1 MIKKTNM
8 MIAMHLI
15 YSVFKSFILIFV
27 NIHLWKTGKNIE
39 IVALFNI
46 FNYAAAT
53 LSFYVANLVALKN
66 MKYNY
71 FLSSMSFM
79 LVFVLTAL
87 LGSDIIKYAIL
98 IGILGGCGD
107 GFFFFNLNTFQAEKL
122 PPDEMD
128 HFMSLSGA
136 LKKASAI
143 VTPLISGFVIEV
155 LGFNAMVYALILLI
169 GVQLFLA
176 FRIDSHN
183 VTSLAQLK
191 FSALKNNKNHVKILL
206 TNTILSP
213 YTQFTAMAG
222 SVFLYT
228 LVARESVIGILNASF
243 SVFSILMFAIY
254 RLLQKKLERNL
265 LMLMGA
271 IASSVVLALLLT
283 PTLLTF
289 ILFGLLIAVGGAMF
303 QAPLVGVQLGTTKE
317 YAADEAQMLGNLFM
331 RVFMLNFG
339 RIVFFI
345 FVYGFYK
352 DFTSSIF
359 TYFLIYNMIAPMA
372 AYYLGRNS
380 INRYR

>member
-1 MIKKTNM
+1 MVKKTNM

-53 LSFYVANLVALKN
+53 ASFYLANLVALKN
-66 MKYNY
+66 IKYNY
-71 FLSSMSFM
+71 FLSSVAFM
-79 LVFVLTAL
+79 LVFIMTAL
-87 LGSDIIKYAIL
+87 LGTDIIKYAIL

-122 PPDEMD
+122 PPDAMD
-128 HFMSLSGA
+128 RFMSISGA
-136 LKKASAI
+136 LNKASSI
-143 VTPLISGFVIEV
+143 ITPVVSGFVIEV
-155 LGFNAMVYALILLI
+155 LGFNAMVYTLILLI
-169 GVQLFLA
+169 GVQLYLA
-176 FRIDSHN
+176 FHMESHN
-183 VTSLAQLK
+183 VTSRAK
-191 FSALKNNKNHVKILL
+191 VNFRALKNKKDHVKILL
-206 TNTILSP
+206 TNTIISP
-213 YTQFTAMAG
+213 YTQFTAMTG

-228 LVARESVIGILNASF
+228 LVAKESVIGLLNASF
-243 SVFSILMFAIY
+243 SLFSMLMYAIY
-254 RLLQKKLERNL
+254 RLLQRKLKRNL
-265 LMLMGA
+265 LMLIGA
-271 IASSVVLALLLT
+271 MASSIVLTLLLT
-283 PTLLTF
+283 PSLLTF
-289 ILFGLLIAVGGAMF
+289 ILFGLLIAIGGSMF
-303 QAPLVGVQLGTTKE
+303 QSPLVGVQLSATKE

-331 RVFMLNFG
+331 RVLMLNFG

-372 AYYLGRNS
+372 AYFLGRNS
-380 INRYR
+380 INHYR

>member
-15 YSVFKSFILIFV
+15 YSIFKSFILIFV
-27 NIHLWKTGKNIE
+27 NIHLWKTGKSIE

-53 LSFYVANLVALKN
+53 ASFYLANLVALKN
-66 MKYNY
+66 LRYNY
-71 FLSSMSFM
+71 FLSSLSFM
-79 LVFVLTAL
+79 LVFFMTAL

-122 PPDEMD
+122 PPDAMD
-128 HFMSLSGA
+128 RFMSISGA
-136 LKKASAI
+136 LNKASSI
-143 VTPLISGFVIEV
+143 VTPLVSGFVIEV

-169 GVQLFLA
+169 GIQIYLA
-176 FRIDSHN
+176 FHIESHN
-183 VTSLAQLK
+183 VTSRARVDL
-191 FSALKNNKNHVKILL
+191 SALRINKNHVRMLM
-206 TNTILSP
+206 TNTIISP
-213 YTQFTAMAG
+213 YTQFTAMTG

-228 LVARESVIGILNASF
+228 LVASESIIGILNASF
-243 SVFSILMFAIY
+243 SLFSILMFTIY
-254 RLLQKKLERNL
+254 RLLQRKMKRNL
-265 LMLMGA
+265 LMLIGA
-271 IASSVVLALLLT
+271 IASSVVLTLLLT
-283 PTLLTF
+283 PNLLTF
-289 ILFGLLIAVGGAMF
+289 ILFGLLIAVGGSMF
-303 QAPLVGVQLGTTKE
+303 QAPLVGVQLSATKE
-317 YAADEAQMLGNLFM
+317 YATDEAQMLGNLFM

-345 FVYGFYK
+345 FVFAFYK

-372 AYYLGRNS
+372 AYLLGRNS
-380 INRYR
+380 INRY